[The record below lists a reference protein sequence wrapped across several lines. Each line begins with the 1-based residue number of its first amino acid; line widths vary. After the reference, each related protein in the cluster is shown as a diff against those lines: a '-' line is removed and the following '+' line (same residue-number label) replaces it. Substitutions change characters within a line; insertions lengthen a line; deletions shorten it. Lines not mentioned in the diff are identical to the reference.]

1 MKLNIKV
8 LPFSAEQ
15 KMARKFAQNLISI
28 LDSKDS
34 KVLRI
39 RIKKTSFVIHRS
51 NFYKKQKK
59 KARLPATKK
68 NQYVN
73 GP

>member
-1 MKLNIKV
+1 MEMKLNIKV
-8 LPFSAEQ
+8 LPFSAEK

-39 RIKKTSFVIHRS
+39 RIKKTSSVIVTSLFAENKKGRLVLLDTK
-51 NFYKKQKK
+51 KKQ
-59 KARLPATKK
+59 
-68 NQYVN
+68 
-73 GP
+73 

>member
-8 LPFSAEQ
+8 LPFSAEE

-39 RIKKTSFVIHRS
+39 RIKK
-51 NFYKKQKK
+51 NFL
-59 KARLPATKK
+59 RNRDVHVLLHG
-68 NQYVN
+68 V
-73 GP
+73 

>member
-1 MKLNIKV
+1 MEMKLNIKV

-15 KMARKFAQNLISI
+15 KMARKFAQNLITYMALSI

-39 RIKKTSFVIHRS
+39 GIKKKRF
-51 NFYKKQKK
+51 
-59 KARLPATKK
+59 P
-68 NQYVN
+68 
-73 GP
+73 